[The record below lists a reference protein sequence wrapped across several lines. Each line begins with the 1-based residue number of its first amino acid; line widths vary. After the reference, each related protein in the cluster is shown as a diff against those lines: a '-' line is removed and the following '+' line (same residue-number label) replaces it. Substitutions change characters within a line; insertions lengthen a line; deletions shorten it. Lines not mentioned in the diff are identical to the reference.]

1 MPPTVVDS
9 TCLIALERID
19 RLDVLPPLFP
29 DIVVPPAVAEEFGS
43 SPAWMTIRR
52 VSNDLSLA
60 ALRTQLYRG
69 EAEAIA
75 LAAEIH
81 ADRIVLDDKKAR
93 RVARELGLHPIG
105 TVGVILRAKRK
116 GVVPHCVPHCR
127 PLLDDLMRE
136 GFYLSDPLYEE
147 ALRLGRPTED
157 QQRRTDLRVEP
168 RTRSAAHPDR

>member
-29 DIVVPPAVAEEFGS
+29 DIVVPPAVVEEFGS
-43 SPAWMTIRR
+43 SPAWMTIRK
-52 VSNDLSLA
+52 VSNHLSLA
-60 ALRTQLYRG
+60 ALRTQLHRG

-75 LAAEIH
+75 LAAEIE

-116 GVVPHCVPHCR
+116 GVVPHCR

-147 ALRLGRPTED
+147 ALRLAEEADRGPAEED
-157 QQRRTDLRVEP
+157 
-168 RTRSAAHPDR
+168 